1 MKAAMEFRLT
11 KRVEGNRYSKKKK
24 KKVRRNETP
33 RTAQPTFNL
42 TTALHWTQFAWK
54 KRRRKSSR
62 TVSKERAEKG

>member
-24 KKVRRNETP
+24 KSKKKRDATN
-33 RTAQPTFNL
+33 RTADFQPNYSPSLDTDRME
-42 TTALHWTQFAWK
+42 K
-54 KRRRKSSR
+54 KRRKSSR

>member
-11 KRVEGNRYSKKKK
+11 KRVEGNRYSKI
-24 KKVRRNETP
+24 KVRRNETP